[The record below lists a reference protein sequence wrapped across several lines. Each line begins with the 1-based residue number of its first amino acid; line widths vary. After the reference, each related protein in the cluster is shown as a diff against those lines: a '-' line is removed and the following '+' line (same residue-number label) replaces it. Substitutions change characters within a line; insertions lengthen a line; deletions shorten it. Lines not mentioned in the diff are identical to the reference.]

1 MKQAVIVDCIRT
13 PMGRSKAGIFRNVRA
28 EQLSAYVMSGILE
41 RNPGLDPSEIDD
53 VIWGCVQQ
61 TL

>member
-28 EQLSAYVMSGILE
+28 RGIIRLCDGRSG
-41 RNPGLDPSEIDD
+41 
-53 VIWGCVQQ
+53 
-61 TL
+61 